1 MYEPFPGNYVWNLS
15 VNICIGMGGAIGEI
29 DKANE
34 RVREIAKQGDDV
46 GTEAFFSSWISMA
59 DRIAELADEAEAAGH
74 YLSATE
80 KYARA
85 TAYYVTAERM
95 QSRHYE
101 PRKQAYRTML
111 NTLQRMIV
119 AGSLNCERVEIPYG
133 ENHFAA
139 LFVRGNGPG
148 PRPCVVFCNGLDS
161 VKEMIYL
168 TARDEFAKRG
178 FSCLMIDQPGVG
190 EALRLGGLH
199 AIAESEQ
206 WAAAAWIISKRA
218 RTSTVS
224 ALGSW
229 AGHSADITL
238 RALRHLKN
246 ASGCASRGAPTTIG
260 ANCNAAALRKRAIG
274 RCLTIGIMSCG
285 SSARTAL
292 ESFVAYAPK
301 MSLVGVVDKITV
313 PFLIT
318 HGAND
323 RQIPVADA
331 HQSYNE
337 AVNSPL
343 RELKIFS
350 QREGGIEHVSADN
363 MEPARSYI
371 ADWIARGFQKCDVRS
386 AVNRPDHPVA
396 QRLRRD
402 PKAKAARLTMNFL
415 IQPRQGS
422 SSS

>member
-1 MYEPFPGNYVWNLS
+1 VYEPFPGNYVWNLS

-34 RVREIAKQGDDV
+34 RVREIAKQGDDA

-178 FSCLMIDQPGVG
+178 CSCLMIDQPGVG

-206 WAAAAWIISKRA
+206 WAAAALDYLETRKDVDRKR
-218 RTSTVS
+218 
-224 ALGSW
+224 LGIMGWSLGGYY
-229 AGHSADITL
+229 AP
-238 RALRHLKN
+238 RAAAFEKRFRLCV
-246 ASGCASRGAPTTIG
+246 AWG
-260 ANCNAAALRKRAIG
+260 ANHNWGELQRRRLAKEGDRPVPHYWDHVMWVFGKD
-274 RCLTIGIMSCG
+274 SV
-285 SSARTAL
+285 
-292 ESFVAYAPK
+292 ESFMAYAPK
-301 MSLVGVVDKITV
+301 MSLVGVVDKIAV

-331 HQSYNE
+331 HRSYNE

-371 ADWIARGFQKCDVRS
+371 ADWIA
-386 AVNRPDHPVA
+386 
-396 QRLRRD
+396 QRFSE
-402 PKAKAARLTMNFL
+402 M
-415 IQPRQGS
+415 
-422 SSS
+422 